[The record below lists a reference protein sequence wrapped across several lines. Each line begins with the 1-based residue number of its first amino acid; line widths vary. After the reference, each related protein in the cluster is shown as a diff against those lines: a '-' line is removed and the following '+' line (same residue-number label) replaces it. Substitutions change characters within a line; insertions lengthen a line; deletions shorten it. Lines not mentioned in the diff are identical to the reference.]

1 MIQAFIC
8 LGSNMGDAK
17 AHLARAREEIA
28 SLQGVDIVAASS
40 LYCTEP
46 QGRKDQPWFV
56 NQVLCVNCAEGMTS
70 VWLLDALL
78 EKEHLLGRVRDDS
91 DHFGPRV
98 IDMDLLLFN
107 LEVRN
112 EDEHLVLP
120 HPRMT
125 ERAFVLVPLLEIAPN
140 FVMPDGTSG
149 KSLLEKLHYRLEGS
163 AIFQ

>member
-1 MIQAFIC
+1 MQAFIS

-28 SLQGVDIVAASS
+28 SLPGVHIVAASS
-40 LYCTEP
+40 VYSTEP

-56 NQVLCVNCAEGMTS
+56 NQVVCVNCAECITS
-70 VWLLDALL
+70 SWLLDALL
-78 EKEHLLGRVRDDS
+78 EKECLLGRVRDNS

-98 IDMDLLLFN
+98 IDMDLLLFDR
-107 LEVRN
+107 EVRN

-125 ERAFVLVPLLEIAPN
+125 ERAFVLIPLLEIAPDI
-140 FVMPDGTSG
+140 VMPDGKSG
-149 KSLLEKLHYRLEGS
+149 KSLLEKLNYRLEYS
-163 AIFQ
+163 FIFQ